1 MNYMDWTPLRDM
13 DLNTDGVRLFKKLK
27 AAGLPINTIVP
38 RKDGDLR
45 FNFSDDVTD
54 EQLEQASIL
63 IMEYNGTTEAEVEAA
78 ELAARLNDLRAVR
91 RAEALLAEI
100 EADTA
105 AVQGATLAE
114 LRQIVRQSL
123 TRERQIVRALM
134 RVADAM
140 MGQSE

>member
-1 MNYMDWTPLRDM
+1 MKFIDWTPFRDI
-13 DLNTDGVRLFKKLK
+13 DLSTDGVRLFKKIK
-27 AAGLPINTIVP
+27 AAGLPIETIVP
-38 RKDGDLR
+38 RKNGDLR
-45 FNFSDDVTD
+45 FNFSDDVTIPQMLESLTIARQYDANID
-54 EQLEQASIL
+54 EE
-63 IMEYNGTTEAEVEAA
+63 NEVA

-114 LRQIVRQSL
+114 LRQIVRQGL

>member
-1 MNYMDWTPLRDM
+1 MKFIDWTPFRDI
-13 DLNTDGVRLFKKLK
+13 DLSTDGVRLFKKIK
-27 AAGLPINTIVP
+27 AAGLPIETIVP
-38 RKDGDLR
+38 RKNGDLR
-45 FNFSDDVTD
+45 FNFSDDVTIPQMLESLTIARQYDANID
-54 EQLEQASIL
+54 EE
-63 IMEYNGTTEAEVEAA
+63 NEVA

-105 AVQGATLAE
+105 AVQGATLAD
-114 LRQIVRQSL
+114 LRQIVRQGL

>member
-1 MNYMDWTPLRDM
+1 MNYMDWIPLRDM
-13 DLNTDGVRLFKKLK
+13 DLSTDGVRLFKKLK
-27 AAGLPINTIVP
+27 AAGLPIDTIVP
-38 RKDGDLR
+38 RKNGEWR
-45 FNFSDDVTD
+45 FNFSTEVTD
-54 EQLEQASIL
+54 EQTHQAWSVATSYDGAI
-63 IMEYNGTTEAEVEAA
+63 EEESEAV

>member
-1 MNYMDWTPLRDM
+1 MKYMDWTPLRDM
-13 DLNTDGVRLFKKLK
+13 DLSTDGVRLFKKLK
-27 AAGLPINTIVP
+27 AAGLPIDTIVP
-38 RKDGDLR
+38 RKDGSWR
-45 FNFSDDVTD
+45 FNFSTEVTD
-54 EQLEQASIL
+54 EQTEQAWSVAMSYDGAI
-63 IMEYNGTTEAEVEAA
+63 EEESEAV

-114 LRQIVRQSL
+114 LRQIVRQGL

>member
-1 MNYMDWTPLRDM
+1 MKFIDWTPFRDI
-13 DLNTDGVRLFKKLK
+13 DLSTDGVRLFKKIK
-27 AAGLPINTIVP
+27 AAGLPIETIVP
-38 RKDGDLR
+38 RKNGDLR
-45 FNFSDDVTD
+45 FNFSDDVTIPQMLESLTIARQYDANID
-54 EQLEQASIL
+54 EE
-63 IMEYNGTTEAEVEAA
+63 NEAA

-114 LRQIVRQSL
+114 LRQIVRQGL